1 MMQEVKMR
9 VDLESDALYF
19 RISEEEIEE
28 SEEVSLGVILDY
40 SKDGRVVGIEILGLK
55 GFPLKELVEMRG
67 ELPTLKRGE
76 K

>member
-1 MMQEVKMR
+1 MRVR

-28 SEEVSLGVILDY
+28 SEEVSPGVILDY
-40 SKDGRVVGIEILGLK
+40 NKDGRVVGIEILGLR
-55 GFPLKELVEMRG
+55 GFSLKELVEMRV
-67 ELPTLKRGE
+67 ELPTLKREE